1 MRILFCCEFYAP
13 SVGGIQEVMRHI
25 AERLVLRGHQITVAT
40 SRLADRSYRM
50 LNGVTI
56 KDFPISGNGAIG
68 MRGNVAEY
76 QQWVLSE
83 AFDLV
88 MMNMAQQWTLDALI
102 PVLKDIRSRKILI
115 PCGFSCLYEPLYDK
129 YYRAMPDVLRQF
141 DHLIFHASDYRDIRL
156 AKRHGIAKL
165 SIISNGASQVEFGVP
180 QDATFRQRL
189 GIAHEELLFLTV
201 GAFTVAKGHGDLA
214 RAYLSA
220 DFQGRPSLLLINA
233 NTYHPDAK
241 DVSSQPCLTTP
252 REQSLRKGTSGMLK
266 QIWRRITRVL
276 MQPIDAAVHF
286 NREFLSVVEA
296 IHRQGS
302 KKRVMV
308 VNLPRTE
315 LVQAYM
321 HADLFVF
328 ASQIECSPLVL
339 FEAAAAGTPFLTAQ
353 VGNAEEVARWTGA
366 GVIGPSTVDD
376 KGYTRIDPVRFAE
389 RWVQLVQDR
398 GQLHHMG
405 IEGKRNWAARFTWE
419 RIAQEYEEVFQQV
432 CGAA

>member
-25 AERLVLRGHQITVAT
+25 AERLVLRGHQVTVAT

-56 KDFPISGNGAIG
+56 KDFPISGNSAVG
-68 MRGNVAEY
+68 MRGNVSEY

-88 MMNMAQQWTLDALI
+88 MLNMAQQWTLDALI

-115 PCGFSCLYEPLYDK
+115 PCGFSCLYEPSYDK
-129 YYRAMPDVLRQF
+129 YYRAMPEVLRQF
-141 DHLIFHASDYRDIRL
+141 DHLIFHASDYRDIRF
-156 AKRHGIAKL
+156 AKQHGMANMSVIP
-165 SIISNGASQVEFGVP
+165 NGASQREFSVCK
-180 QDATFRQRL
+180 DTTFRQRF
-189 GIAHEELLFLTV
+189 GIAPDDLLFLTV
-201 GAFTVAKGHGDLA
+201 GAFTAAKGHGDLA

-233 NTYHPDAK
+233 NAYRPEAH
-241 DVSSQPCLTTP
+241 DVPSQSSLQPAGVP
-252 REQSLRKGTSGMLK
+252 SLRERIGEMLTH
-266 QIWRRITRVL
+266 IRRMIARAFERV
-276 MQPIDAAVHF
+276 DAAMHF
-286 NREFLSVVEA
+286 NREFFSIVEA

-302 KKRVMV
+302 KKRVLV
-308 VNLPRTE
+308 VDLPRPE

-328 ASQIECSPLVL
+328 ASQIEYSPLVL
-339 FEAAAAGTPFLTAQ
+339 FESAAAGTPFLSAQ
-353 VGNAEEVARWTGA
+353 VGNADEVAQWTGA
-366 GVIGPSTVDD
+366 GVIGPSIIDD
-376 KGYTRIDPVRFAE
+376 KAYTRIDSVRFAE

-398 GQLHHMG
+398 GRLHHMG
-405 IEGKRNWAARFTWE
+405 SEGKRNWAARFTWE
-419 RIAQEYEEVFQQV
+419 KIAQEYEQVFQQV
-432 CGAA
+432 CRAT